1 MSTHQVFARL
11 SFSDKLIVVTL
22 TLLVIAMT
30 AGSILGA
37 VLLVAYCCY
46 ALPAL
51 VRYLG
56 LTASMPAW
64 DLPCREVK

>member
-1 MSTHQVFARL
+1 MSTHQVFSSLA
-11 SFSDKLIVVTL
+11 FSDKLIVITI

-37 VLLVAYCCY
+37 VLLVAYCCW

-56 LTASMPAW
+56 LTAAAPAW